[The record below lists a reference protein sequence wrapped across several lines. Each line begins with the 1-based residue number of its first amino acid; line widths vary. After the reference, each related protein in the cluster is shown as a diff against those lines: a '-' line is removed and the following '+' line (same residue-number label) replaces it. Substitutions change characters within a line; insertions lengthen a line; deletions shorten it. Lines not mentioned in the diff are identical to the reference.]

1 MLQSKEN
8 QDKGK
13 QKSECLQRGTKAEN
27 KSQKP
32 ECLWRSEGKQTKSQN
47 RGLGQNASEANTID
61 TLNQML

>member
-1 MLQSKEN
+1 MLQSKVN

-32 ECLWRSEGKQTKSQN
+32 DASGDLKANKQKAKT
-47 RGLGQNASEANTID
+47 EV
-61 TLNQML
+61 